1 MSENMTQQT
10 ETRTRARRADAFLAV
25 IVDSLTSMFNNNP
38 GQAAASIAYY
48 FLFSVF
54 PLFLFVVIIFIVFI
68 NI

>member
-1 MSENMTQQT
+1 MSENQVQVQSNQQQV
-10 ETRTRARRADAFLAV
+10 RTRRFDAFLAV

-54 PLFLFVVIIFIVFI
+54 PLFLFVVIFNF
-68 NI
+68 